1 MRTSRVPI
9 YIVCVVSVASITGC
23 KAEHTAQ
30 QAPVAPAAARLA
42 SDADATEG
50 AIRFLEARV
59 KLDSE
64 DHIAYNKLAAYYLQR
79 MRETGSITYLDLAA
93 KSATASLNV
102 LPPEHNTDGLT
113 QKAQVEY
120 AEHNFAGA
128 LDDAKRLSELDPGE
142 GYPFYIIGD
151 SLIEL
156 GDYDGARSAYS
167 QMKAISSGYGG
178 IPSVAMKQR
187 LARQAELHGDTD
199 QATRLLTE
207 ALSAALALPV
217 PPRETVAWCRW
228 RLGEIA
234 FSIGDYETAEKH
246 YRDSLTTFPDYF
258 RALAGLGK
266 VQAARGDMDG
276 AIKSYEQAVAII
288 PDPTFL
294 GPLGDLYKI
303 TGKEKQAAAEYALVE
318 QIAHLSTLSGVLYN
332 RQLALFYADH
342 ELKPDDAY
350 QNAAREYEQR
360 HDLYGADAVAWTALK
375 SGRLPEAQ
383 QSIKEALKLGTRD
396 ARIMYHAGMIARA
409 AGDKASARKYLESAL
424 KLNPQFDPLQSPIAE
439 ASLKELN

>member
-128 LDDAKRLSELDPGE
+128 LDDAKRL
-142 GYPFYIIGD
+142 
-151 SLIEL
+151 
-156 GDYDGARSAYS
+156 
-167 QMKAISSGYGG
+167 
-178 IPSVAMKQR
+178 
-187 LARQAELHGDTD
+187 
-199 QATRLLTE
+199 
-207 ALSAALALPV
+207 
-217 PPRETVAWCRW
+217 
-228 RLGEIA
+228 
-234 FSIGDYETAEKH
+234 
-246 YRDSLTTFPDYF
+246 
-258 RALAGLGK
+258 
-266 VQAARGDMDG
+266 
-276 AIKSYEQAVAII
+276 
-288 PDPTFL
+288 
-294 GPLGDLYKI
+294 
-303 TGKEKQAAAEYALVE
+303 
-318 QIAHLSTLSGVLYN
+318 
-332 RQLALFYADH
+332 
-342 ELKPDDAY
+342 
-350 QNAAREYEQR
+350 
-360 HDLYGADAVAWTALK
+360 
-375 SGRLPEAQ
+375 
-383 QSIKEALKLGTRD
+383 
-396 ARIMYHAGMIARA
+396 
-409 AGDKASARKYLESAL
+409 
-424 KLNPQFDPLQSPIAE
+424 
-439 ASLKELN
+439 